1 MAHFSCSETQIK
13 YTADGTQVLFTFPF
27 EYMVDTDIWVGL
39 WNEFS
44 RRYEVVTYWPDVNV
58 RRHPRHDQS
67 DGTRAR
73 GHGRE

>member
-13 YTADGTQVLFTFPF
+13 YTADGTQVIPFPF

-44 RRYEVVTYWPDVNV
+44 VVT
-58 RRHPRHDQS
+58 R
-67 DGTRAR
+67 
-73 GHGRE
+73 